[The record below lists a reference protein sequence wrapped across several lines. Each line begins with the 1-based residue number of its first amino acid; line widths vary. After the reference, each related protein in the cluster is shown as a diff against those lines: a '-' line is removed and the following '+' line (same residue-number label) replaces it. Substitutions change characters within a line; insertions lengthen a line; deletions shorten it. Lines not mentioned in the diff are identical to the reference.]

1 MASEFKRPRLDS
13 PPPSAS
19 VNEYVQEISRLR
31 TALDE
36 AESEVFHQRCRLH
49 EQEDIINVAEG
60 RVEMLE
66 MELIDLRESND
77 NYATIVQ
84 RQAVQ
89 HRNDAR
95 LLEALRDELVE
106 GIEAHGR
113 EINRLVAASQSEHR
127 GADAVGCPVCSEDT
141 PEIYHVLPC
150 CNHALCASC
159 SAACGH
165 RCPFCRASDRRQRA
179 TFRRWW

>member
-13 PPPSAS
+13 P
-19 VNEYVQEISRLR
+19 NEYVQEISRLR

-95 LLEALRDELVE
+95 LLEALRDELLE

-113 EINRLVAASQSEHR
+113 EINRLVEASTAASSAQHIDMR
-127 GADAVGCPVCSEDT
+127 TVGCPVCSEDT